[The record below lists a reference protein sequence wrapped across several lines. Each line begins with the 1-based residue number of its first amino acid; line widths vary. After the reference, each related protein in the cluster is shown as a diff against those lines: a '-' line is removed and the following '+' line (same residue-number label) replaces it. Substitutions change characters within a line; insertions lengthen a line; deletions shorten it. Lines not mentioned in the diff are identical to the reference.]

1 MLKVVWR
8 VQATKHWLTVCV
20 WLFQIYVSNSAR
32 FSEQSYPFGY
42 LKASSSL
49 SAVNLFVMPYN
60 YPVLLP
66 LLGEC
71 VFVWVCVSVCVLCV
85 CVCVGMCERVCF
97 VSVCLCGYV

>member
-71 VFVWVCVSVCVLCV
+71 VFVRVCVSVCVLCV
-85 CVCVGMCERVCF
+85 CVCVGMC
-97 VSVCLCGYV
+97 